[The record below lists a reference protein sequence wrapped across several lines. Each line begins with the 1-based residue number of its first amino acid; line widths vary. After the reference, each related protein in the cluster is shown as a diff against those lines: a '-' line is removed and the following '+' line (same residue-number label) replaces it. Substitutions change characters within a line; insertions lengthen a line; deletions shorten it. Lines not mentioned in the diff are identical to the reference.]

1 MAKIQIDSM
10 DLKDEA
16 FAPLVL
22 LITESVADAFKLQE
36 KRKELPEAMNK
47 KQACVYLNISYNT
60 LMNVYIPNG
69 LKVSVVDGIE
79 RIRKEAC
86 DDFLKEHEI

>member
-1 MAKIQIDSM
+1 MAKIEIDSM

-22 LITESVADAFKLQE
+22 LITESVAEAFKLQE
-36 KRKELPEAMNK
+36 RRKELPTAMNK
-47 KQACVYLNISYNT
+47 KQACEYLNISYNS

-69 LKVSVVDGIE
+69 LKVSIVDGIE
-79 RIRKEAC
+79 RIRKESC
-86 DDFLKEHEI
+86 DEFMKQHEI

>member
-1 MAKIQIDSM
+1 MAKLQIDSL

-16 FAPLVL
+16 FAPLVV
-22 LITESVADAFKLQE
+22 LITQSVAEAFKLQE

-47 KQACVYLNISYNT
+47 KQACEYLNIAYNT

-69 LKVSVVDGIE
+69 LKVSIVDGIE

-86 DDFLKEHEI
+86 DEFMKQHEI